1 MITLSS
7 RTQSG
12 TGEDGIGDEK
22 YSADTKSNGI
32 DCEDEDIVLSPGF
45 DAMQAQIYSR
55 TWITAL
61 LMNNLKQHHDLAPS
75 HGKLGW
81 DMESLLGH

>member
-45 DAMQAQIYSR
+45 DAIQAFAGTNRFENMDHRTLYKQSPTTPRPHPISR
-55 TWITAL
+55 
-61 LMNNLKQHHDLAPS
+61 
-75 HGKLGW
+75 
-81 DMESLLGH
+81 